1 MDGVDGL
8 LVIDKPPGPTSHDVV
23 ATMRATLGEHR
34 IGHTGTL
41 DPTASGLLLLTVGRA
56 TRLTR
61 FLSGADKTYEATI
74 RLGASTDSYDSAGNQ
89 VGAAYKGPLP
99 DRAGID
105 HALGAFRGTFLQ
117 QPPAY
122 SAKRIGGR
130 RSHRL
135 ARRSFRT
142 SGAAAIPVLP
152 APATVTVRRL
162 EITSISEDL
171 VTVHVECSAGFYVR
185 SLAHELGL
193 RLGTGA
199 HLAALRRIRSGDL
212 TLAHAVPLASIAGDR
227 EAALALLV
235 PLTGMLLS
243 LEPLR
248 LTDEGS
254 RRASHGRDLGPSD
267 FTDAAP
273 LASGAGATNAST
285 GRWYRL
291 LDSSGRLL
299 GVAEALPAPGALHPS
314 VVLV

>member
-1 MDGVDGL
+1 
-8 LVIDKPPGPTSHDVV
+8 
-23 ATMRATLGEHR
+23 
-34 IGHTGTL
+34 
-41 DPTASGLLLLTVGRA
+41 
-56 TRLTR
+56 
-61 FLSGADKTYEATI
+61 
-74 RLGASTDSYDSAGNQ
+74 
-89 VGAAYKGPLP
+89 
-99 DRAGID
+99 
-105 HALGAFRGTFLQ
+105 
-117 QPPAY
+117 
-122 SAKRIGGR
+122 
-130 RSHRL
+130 
-135 ARRSFRT
+135 
-142 SGAAAIPVLP
+142 
-152 APATVTVRRL
+152 VRRL